1 MVKLNE
7 IAKNLG
13 VPKGK
18 IKDMI
23 LNKRISYE
31 IIAGIYY
38 VDEVEV
44 LNILKS
50 YGNTSSNKK
59 SQKCVNFSYMSF
71 AKNFINTCY
80 FSSKTHIN
88 NCNFLISDLMTIPSF
103 NNQNVINY
111 LILKYQNKSEK
122 DIIIDVVNNSLG
134 FNDKRMPNTDYG
146 FMEEYIDGQRILI
159 FCAYLPLNHNKVVFY
174 IGLTYEEFDFYIK
187 NHHSFLM
194 KMNTPKVS
202 TKATNNKHYQAH
214 SVRGHWRNQ
223 AYGSR
228 KNPKYKKI
236 WIEDF
241 EKGSKKIV

>member
-7 IAKNLG
+7 VAKILG
-13 VPKGK
+13 VSKEE

-23 LNKRISYE
+23 FNNRISYE

-50 YGNTSSNKK
+50 NGNISSNKE

-71 AKNFINTCY
+71 GKIFINTCY
-80 FSSKTHIN
+80 FRPKISIN

-111 LILKYQNKSEK
+111 LVLKYQNKSEE
-122 DIIIDVVNNSLG
+122 DIINDVVNNSLG
-134 FNDKRMPNTDYG
+134 FNDKKMPNTDYG

-159 FCAYLPLNHNKVVFY
+159 FCAYLPCNHNKVVFY
-174 IGLTYEEFDFYIK
+174 IGLTYGEFDFYIK

-194 KMNTPKVS
+194 KMNTSKVS
-202 TKATNNKHYQAH
+202 N
-214 SVRGHWRNQ
+214 
-223 AYGSR
+223 
-228 KNPKYKKI
+228 
-236 WIEDF
+236 
-241 EKGSKKIV
+241 